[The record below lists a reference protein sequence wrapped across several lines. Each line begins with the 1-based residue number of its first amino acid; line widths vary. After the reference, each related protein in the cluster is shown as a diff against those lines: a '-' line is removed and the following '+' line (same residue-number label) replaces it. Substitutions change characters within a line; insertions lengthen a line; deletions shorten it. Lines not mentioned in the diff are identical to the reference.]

1 MKYRLNLKII
11 PFILCLYIYQS
22 SFSQHAKSSYINSIN
37 NYVSNYVAT
46 HGVVKGED
54 RKHLHFFP
62 PDSNYRVTATF
73 EKVDDPAGFKMPT
86 SQRSLQ
92 QYYRYGKIS
101 FVINGRSC
109 QLTVYQS
116 KDLMQR
122 EEYKNYLFI
131 PFTDATN
138 GTDTY
143 EGGRYIDLSIPD
155 IKDTEVIV
163 DFNKAYNPYCCYTTG
178 YDCPIPPKE
187 NALPIAVN
195 AGEMKYTKPVH

>member
-1 MKYRLNLKII
+1 MLTSR
-11 PFILCLYIYQS
+11 QS
-22 SFSQHAKSSYINSIN
+22 
-37 NYVSNYVAT
+37 V
-46 HGVVKGED
+46 
-54 RKHLHFFP
+54 
-62 PDSNYRVTATF
+62 
-73 EKVDDPAGFKMPT
+73 
-86 SQRSLQ
+86 Q

-101 FVINGRSC
+101 FVMNGRSY

-122 EEYKNYLFI
+122 AEYKNYLFI

-155 IKDTEVIV
+155 IKDMKVIV
-163 DFNKAYNPYCCYTTG
+163 DFNKAYNPYCCYTRG

-187 NALPIAVN
+187 NALPVAIN

>member
-1 MKYRLNLKII
+1 M
-11 PFILCLYIYQS
+11 
-22 SFSQHAKSSYINSIN
+22 
-37 NYVSNYVAT
+37 
-46 HGVVKGED
+46 
-54 RKHLHFFP
+54 
-62 PDSNYRVTATF
+62 
-73 EKVDDPAGFKMPT
+73 DDPAGFKMLT
-86 SQRSLQ
+86 SRQYVQ
-92 QYYRYGKIS
+92 QYYRYGEIS
-101 FVINGRSC
+101 FVINGKSC

-122 EEYKNYLFI
+122 AEYKNYLFI

-155 IKDTEVIV
+155 IKDTKVIV
-163 DFNKAYNPYCCYTTG
+163 DFNKAYNPYCCYTSG

-187 NALPIAVN
+187 NALPVAIN